1 MYTCVKAGTW
11 VSQSHELPER
21 SRIPEIR
28 RQHCLFGLSFWYQ
41 PYAAWALP
49 SKGWVYNDW
58 HLVSAGPWGFP
69 SVSAVKNPP
78 AMQEMQEMWVRSLDW
93 EDPLQESMATHSSI
107 LAWRIP
113 WMEEPGGLQSM
124 GSQRIRH
131 DWVILNKRLK
141 SKLDGLLIQLVQ
153 RVSASVKIVRLTH
166 RKCKYN
172 KTHGVCVWERR

>member
-93 EDPLQESMATHSSI
+93 EDPLEESMATPSSI
-107 LAWRIP
+107 LAWR
-113 WMEEPGGLQSM
+113 
-124 GSQRIRH
+124 
-131 DWVILNKRLK
+131 V
-141 SKLDGLLIQLVQ
+141 
-153 RVSASVKIVRLTH
+153 
-166 RKCKYN
+166 
-172 KTHGVCVWERR
+172 HGVLVGFWWAWWATVHGVTNSQTQLKQLTTHAHFFFLDVN